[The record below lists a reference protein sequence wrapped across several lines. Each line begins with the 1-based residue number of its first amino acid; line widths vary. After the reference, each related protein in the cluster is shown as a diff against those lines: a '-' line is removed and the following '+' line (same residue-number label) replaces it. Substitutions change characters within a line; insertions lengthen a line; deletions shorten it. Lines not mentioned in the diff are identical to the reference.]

1 MAVAA
6 LAVSQTMYAT
16 RSVTLSEFTATPAE
30 VTASLPDGHVE
41 FTVSF
46 KVENTG
52 DEAINP
58 GDEDY
63 RFTVGQFDYSGTLTD
78 SFAEING
85 TEAIEPG
92 ASVTVTAPC
101 SYNHGFRL

>member
-1 MAVAA
+1 MVAAA

-16 RSVTLSEFTATPAE
+16 RSVTLSDFTATPAE

-58 GDEDY
+58 GVY
-63 RFTVGQFDYSGTLTD
+63 IVRAGSSAVKV
-78 SFAEING
+78 A
-85 TEAIEPG
+85 
-92 ASVTVTAPC
+92 VM
-101 SYNHGFRL
+101 